1 MIRMSCKP
9 ERLGGAHSIHSA
21 LYLNNK
27 VITVTLQSFVKV
39 PHVPPEHVL
48 RGVGDLGA
56 VLAGVLPHPDVLP
69 VDVVGDDV
77 LLRRVLTTQG
87 AHVVVVGL
95 VSRHVVLALVR
106 TRR

>member
-1 MIRMSCKP
+1 MFKFSPHVCSRSHPHECV
-9 ERLGGAHSIHSA
+9 LYTTTSSITAKCS
-21 LYLNNK
+21 
-27 VITVTLQSFVKV
+27 SFVKV

-48 RGVGDLGA
+48 GGVGDLGA
-56 VLAGVLPHPDVLP
+56 LLAGVLPHPDVLA

-77 LLRRVLTTQG
+77 LLRRVAAAQR

-106 TRR
+106 IRR

>member
-1 MIRMSCKP
+1 MFRIQKKMGITTYEHKIS
-9 ERLGGAHSIHSA
+9 SA
-21 LYLNNK
+21 LYTTTLS
-27 VITVTLQSFVKV
+27 ITAKCSSFVKV

-48 RGVGDLGA
+48 GGVGDLGA
-56 VLAGVLPHPDVLP
+56 LLAGVLPHPDVLA

-77 LLRRVLTTQG
+77 LLRRVAAAQR

-106 TRR
+106 IRR